1 MGECLLL
8 LIDFVHPIPTGVNL
22 PPRSA
27 RGWDQGGRLTG
38 RVRGTV
44 AAGRKGLAGS
54 GVINELWFQKQT
66 TAQGGEAGI
75 HGTESCAKNL
85 QVIP

>member
-44 AAGRKGLAGS
+44 AGRAWQAA
-54 GVINELWFQKQT
+54 E
-66 TAQGGEAGI
+66 
-75 HGTESCAKNL
+75 
-85 QVIP
+85 

>member
-1 MGECLLL
+1 MGENLLL

-22 PPRSA
+22 PPHSA

-44 AAGRKGLAGS
+44 AGRPEGPGRQRS
-54 GVINELWFQKQT
+54 D
-66 TAQGGEAGI
+66 
-75 HGTESCAKNL
+75 
-85 QVIP
+85 